1 MCFYLIQIP
10 GDARRTQSGP
20 RRSAIDSRCARP
32 GCFRPHDDADCAV
45 RSGRLPGADLAVVT
59 LVPLA
64 AADLVSGLPAAA
76 RAWEQVRRV
85 AARVFTVLDAA
96 PDLTAI
102 VAANDL
108 LALGCYDMLEERGV
122 RCPEDI
128 SIVGF
133 NDMPFVDR
141 LRPPLTT
148 VRVPQREIGTAAADL
163 MLQRLTDEADGAS
176 QILLE
181 PTLVVRGSTAP
192 PRAAP

>member
-1 MCFYLIQIP
+1 
-10 GDARRTQSGP
+10 
-20 RRSAIDSRCARP
+20 
-32 GCFRPHDDADCAV
+32 
-45 RSGRLPGADLAVVT
+45 
-59 LVPLA
+59 
-64 AADLVSGLPAAA
+64 
-76 RAWEQVRRV
+76 
-85 AARVFTVLDAA
+85 
-96 PDLTAI
+96 

-148 VRVPQREIGTAAADL
+148 VRVPQREIGTVAADL
-163 MLQRLTDEADGAS
+163 MLQRLSDEVDGAS

-181 PTLVVRGSTAP
+181 PTLVLRGSTAP
-192 PRAAP
+192 PGPGR